1 MCCGN
6 CSVGE
11 NVLAKFEGYPA
22 IIGIINMKLTS
33 RLYILSTIDW
43 KEIEGLKDARS
54 VSLYPYNQ
62 SQISLYFK
70 HTK

>member
-1 MCCGN
+1 MGKMCCGN

-33 RLYILSTIDW
+33 RIYILSAID
-43 KEIEGLKDARS
+43 
-54 VSLYPYNQ
+54 
-62 SQISLYFK
+62 
-70 HTK
+70 

>member
-11 NVLAKFEGYPA
+11 NILAKFEEYPA

-33 RLYILSTIDW
+33 RLYILSAIDC
-43 KEIEGLKDARS
+43 KETEGLKRGNYA
-54 VSLYPYNQ
+54 Y
-62 SQISLYFK
+62 
-70 HTK
+70 

>member
-11 NVLAKFEGYPA
+11 NFFAKFEGYPA

-33 RLYILSTIDW
+33 RLYILSAIDW
-43 KEIEGLKDARS
+43 KEIEGLKRGNNAYWGYLWHLTFYK
-54 VSLYPYNQ
+54 V
-62 SQISLYFK
+62 FK
-70 HTK
+70 CI

>member
-11 NVLAKFEGYPA
+11 NFLAKFEGYPA

-33 RLYILSTIDW
+33 RLLSAIDW
-43 KEIEGLKDARS
+43 KEIEGQGEIMQTEVTCD
-54 VSLYPYNQ
+54 
-62 SQISLYFK
+62 
-70 HTK
+70 T